1 MLKYN
6 FKLGIFLFLLLSTI
20 SIQAQITGGKTKSN
34 NYSDQ
39 ELLQMIEKAEAA
51 GLSEIQ
57 VVELARAR
65 GVVESEMETL
75 KQRIQQLKNGSSSSS
90 EITNK
95 VEPEQKISSNP
106 KSTVVTVPSEINNAT
121 KNQVEIVAN
130 AWDISNIFDEKR
142 FPAFANGRTIK
153 APDQYI
159 IGVGDEIS
167 ITVFGNSYFNKVSRV
182 DDRGRI
188 DLGTSLGKIYVKGLA
203 FGQLEKV
210 IRAAVGQKINLSGN
224 ELEVDLSFA
233 RQISVNVTGEIQ
245 KPGTYQLPAANTVF
259 NLLVLSGGPTA
270 NGSVRNIEIIKS
282 GKVTLNFDLYE
293 YLMNPKSNI
302 FLEDGDFIVVKPAL
316 KRLVFGGGVLRK
328 GQIELKENEYLADAI
343 KYAGGFST
351 KSDPSR
357 ITISR
362 LDGKNRTLT
371 QLDFRKV
378 SNDNLIKLNDGDNV
392 FVFEQGEAIQNQVN
406 VSGEVYFP
414 GNYALTND
422 LSVKQL
428 LDLAGGLTP
437 QSNLEMAF
445 VIRTLENGISEYIK
459 LPLSGSEMGQFKLEN
474 KDQLVIFAKSRF
486 EDVFQ
491 VEVKGEVRN
500 PLKINFKKGLTLNVL
515 LDYAGGL
522 KYSADATEVEIL
534 RSSVFKDEFKPG
546 NRNKTESIRVTLNPN
561 KKGGME
567 DIQLMA
573 EDIVIVRKVSNLN
586 DRIGVS
592 IEGEVI
598 HPGQFVLAKNEDK
611 VSDLIEKCGG
621 FTEYA
626 FKDAAKLIRKGGVQL
641 VFDLN
646 NVMRNKKSVY
656 NYRLEDGDQLI
667 VPLKKDFVIIPNTDT
682 LLNQGRIFAPYIAG
696 KRAGFYLNNYSVGFN
711 QNYRKNLLYLR
722 EPGGRIKRSKNF
734 LFFVVTPKANA
745 GSEIF
750 FQPSPKKEIRQRKET
765 DWNRTIENFTVK
777 LTGIATLWILLTRIK

>member
-1 MLKYN
+1 MFNYN
-6 FKLGIFLFLLLSTI
+6 FKVGIFLFLLLSTI
-20 SIQAQITGGKTKSN
+20 SIQAQIMGGKSKASD
-34 NYSDQ
+34 YSDQ
-39 ELLQMIEKAEAA
+39 ELIQMIEKAEAA
-51 GLSEIQ
+51 GLSENQ
-57 VVELARAR
+57 VVDLARAR
-65 GVVESEMETL
+65 GIAENEMEL
-75 KQRIQQLKNGSSSSS
+75 FKQRIQQLKNGSRSGS

-95 VEPEQKISSNP
+95 VEPEQKISNNP
-106 KSTVVTVPSEINNAT
+106 KSNVVSVPSELNNSIEQPAGIIAT
-121 KNQVEIVAN
+121 SL
-130 AWDISNIFDEKR
+130 DISKIFDEKR

-188 DLGTSLGKIYVKGLA
+188 DLGTALGKIYVKGLA

-210 IRAAVGQKINLSGN
+210 IRAAVGQKINLGGN
-224 ELEVDLSFA
+224 ELEVDLSFS

-245 KPGTYQLPAANTVF
+245 KPGTYQVPAANTVF

-293 YLMNPKSNI
+293 YLVNPKSNI
-302 FLEDGDFIVVKPAL
+302 FLEDGDHIVIKPAL
-316 KRLVFGGGVLRK
+316 KRLVFGGGVLRP
-328 GQIELKENEYLADAI
+328 GRIELKENEYLADAI

-351 KSDPSR
+351 KADPSR

-362 LDGKNRTLT
+362 LNGKDRTLS
-371 QLDFRKV
+371 QIDFGKA
-378 SNDNLIKLNDGDNV
+378 SNENLLKLNDGDNI
-392 FVFEQGEAIQNQVN
+392 FVFEQGEVIQNQVN

-414 GNYALTND
+414 GNYAIRNE

-445 VIRTLENGISEYIK
+445 VIRTLENGMSEYIK
-459 LPLSGSEMGQFKLEN
+459 LPLSGSEMSQFKLEN
-474 KDQLVIFAKSRF
+474 KDQLVIFAQSRF

-491 VEVKGEVRN
+491 VEVRGEVRN
-500 PLKINFKKGLTLNVL
+500 PVKIDFKKGLTLNVL

-546 NRNKTESIRVTLNPN
+546 NKNKTESIRVTLNPN
-561 KKGGME
+561 KKGVIE

-592 IEGEVI
+592 IEGEVL
-598 HPGQFVLAKNEDK
+598 HPGQFVLAKNEDRVK
-611 VSDLIEKCGG
+611 DLIEKCGG
-621 FTEYA
+621 FTEFA
-626 FKDAAKLIRKGGVQL
+626 FMDGAKLIRNGGVQL

-646 NVMRNKKSVY
+646 NVIKNKNSMY
-656 NYRLEDGDQLI
+656 NYRLEDGDRLI

-682 LLNQGRIFAPYIAG
+682 LLNNGKIFAPFVSG
-696 KRAGFYLNNYSVGFN
+696 KRAGFYLKHYSLGFN
-711 QNYRKNLLYLR
+711 QSYRKNLLYLR
-722 EPGGRIKRSKNF
+722 EPGGRIIRSKNF
-734 LFFVVTPKANA
+734 LFFIVTPKAKA

-750 FQPSPKKEIRQRKET
+750 FQPAPKKEIRQRKET